1 MAFKWYG
8 RHDGSLSLSS
18 TLHAM
23 LTETGEHLFKLAFE
37 KAPETT
43 RNFIFGILVT
53 PAAQVPVVDEWAVDA
68 STKQCV
74 CLCYEL
80 CEAFPLFEG
89 STEFVRLRK
98 KIERILDA
106 EVRLL
111 PVTYFERSIG
121 QYKTLHAIFNDSWYS
136 GVFRHEAG
144 SLLDNKMH
152 VVLSRWQGAT
162 FVCTPEYRA
171 QPCDDAAQKAPPA
184 TVAGLQNGEWNACF
198 RSIASVL
205 WYHAYVYEIIGEE
218 VLNGYSLCNVMR
230 THDAVCAKG
239 GDGVDGKLA
248 LLDVLKLV
256 YRYNYST
263 A

>member
-8 RHDGSLSLSS
+8 KHDGNLVLSA
-18 TLHAM
+18 TLHAL
-23 LTETGEHLFKLAFE
+23 LTENGEHVFKLAFE
-37 KAPETT
+37 KPADTT
-43 RNFIFGILVT
+43 RNFIFGVVVT
-53 PAAQVPVVDEWAVDA
+53 PAAQVPDVDEWALDT

-80 CEAFPLFEG
+80 CEAFPLVEG
-89 STEFVRLRK
+89 SAEYARLQR

-111 PVTYFERSIG
+111 PFTYFQRSIG
-121 QYKTLHAIFNDSWYS
+121 QYQTLHAIFTDSWYS
-136 GVFRHEAG
+136 GVFRHDAG

-152 VVLSRWQGAT
+152 VVLSRWQGANFT
-162 FVCTPEYRA
+162 CPPEYRA
-171 QPCDDAAQKAPPA
+171 QACDDAAHTHAAKALPS
-184 TVAGLQNGEWNACF
+184 GEWNACF

-205 WYHAYVYEIIGEE
+205 WYHAYVYEVIGEE
-218 VLNGYSLCNVMR
+218 VCDGFSLCNVLR

-239 GDGVDGKLA
+239 GADVDGKLA

-256 YRYNYST
+256 YRYNYT
-263 A
+263 NA

>member
-8 RHDGSLSLSS
+8 RHDGSLVLNS
-18 TLHAM
+18 TLHAL
-23 LTETGEHLFKLAFE
+23 LTETGEHVFKLAFD
-37 KAPETT
+37 KPAETA
-43 RNFIFGILVT
+43 RNFIFGVLVT
-53 PAAQVPVVDEWAVDA
+53 PAAAVPAVDDWALDA

-74 CLCYEL
+74 CLCYEV

-89 STEFVRLRK
+89 STEFARLQT
-98 KIERILDA
+98 KIARILDA

-111 PVTYFERSIG
+111 PFTYFQRSIG
-121 QYKTLHAIFNDSWYS
+121 QYQTLHAIFKDSWYS

-152 VVLSRWQGAT
+152 VVLSRLQGQNFA
-162 FVCTPEYRA
+162 CPPEYPA
-171 QPCDDAAQKAPPA
+171 QPCDDAPQSA
-184 TVAGLQNGEWNACF
+184 TVPALPNGEWNACF

-205 WYHAYVYEIIGEE
+205 WYHAYVYEVIGEE
-218 VLNGYSLCNVMR
+218 VCDGFSLCNVLR

-239 GDGVDGKLA
+239 GADVDGKLA

>member
-8 RHDGSLSLSS
+8 KHDGSLVLSA
-18 TLHAM
+18 TLHAL
-23 LTETGEHLFKLAFE
+23 LTETGEHVFKLAFD
-37 KAPETT
+37 KAADTT
-43 RNFIFGILVT
+43 RNFIFGVLVT
-53 PAAQVPVVDEWAVDA
+53 PAAQVPAVDDWALDA

-89 STEFVRLRK
+89 CAEYIQLHRK
-98 KIERILDA
+98 IARIIDA

-111 PVTYFERSIG
+111 PFTYFQRSIG
-121 QYKTLHAIFNDSWYS
+121 QYQTLHAMFKDSWYS

-152 VVLSRWQGAT
+152 VVLSRWQGAN
-162 FVCTPEYRA
+162 FACPAEYRA
-171 QPCDDAAQKAPPA
+171 EICDDSAQTQTSKTLPS
-184 TVAGLQNGEWNACF
+184 GEWNTCF

-205 WYHAYVYEIIGEE
+205 WYHAYVYEVIGEE
-218 VLNGYSLCNVMR
+218 VSDGFSLSNVLR

-239 GDGVDGKLA
+239 GADVDGKLA

-256 YRYNYST
+256 YRYNYT
-263 A
+263 NV